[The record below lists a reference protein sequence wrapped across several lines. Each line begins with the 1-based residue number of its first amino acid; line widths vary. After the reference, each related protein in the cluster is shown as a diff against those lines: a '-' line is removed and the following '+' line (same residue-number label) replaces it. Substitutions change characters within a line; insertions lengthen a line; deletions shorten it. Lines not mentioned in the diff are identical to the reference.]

1 MVEVKLTRNDSPSNL
16 KLQAVKLLKEITGLG
31 LKEAKD
37 IADTADGGS
46 AIFKLNEMVTYR
58 EYGSYGS
65 SDSRDITTNWIKDIT
80 TNWINCIDKFEEFG
94 YKLERNNERELKLK
108 RVLYSDY
115 NTLINHMLKDMSN
128 WESILTNDEKLN
140 NSFSECKNIAI
151 DRIFEKYH
159 EYLNSDN
166 SKNMNFYQIYNEI
179 KKLNASESKPLEM
192 KFLKFN
198 EEFGE
203 MVAEYIK
210 YKGYSNKEFIK
221 ENLVEEMAD
230 TLQVLMSIFSQIETE
245 LNIPFS
251 TILTTIQT
259 KNIKWSNQIETISR
273 KND

>member
-1 MVEVKLTRNDSPSNL
+1 MVEVKLTRNDVPSTL
-16 KLQAVKLLKEITGLG
+16 KLAAVKIIKEITGLG
-31 LKEAKD
+31 LKEAKEIVD
-37 IADTADGGS
+37 AAEVKS
-46 AIFKLNEMVTYR
+46 AIFKIKDTLSFKDLDYR
-58 EYGSYGS
+58 EYNEV
-65 SDSRDITTNWIKDIT
+65 NWT
-80 TNWINCIDKFEEFG
+80 NCIALFDNFG

-115 NTLINHMLKDMSN
+115 HTLINHMLKDMAN

-140 NSFSECKNIAI
+140 YSFSDCKNIAI
-151 DRIFEKYH
+151 DRIFEKYD

-166 SKNMNFYQIYNEI
+166 SKNMNFYQIYTEI

-210 YKGYSNKEFIK
+210 YKGYSNKDFIK

-259 KNIKWSNQIETISR
+259 KNVKWSKQIETINR

>member
-1 MVEVKLTRNDSPSNL
+1 MIEVKLTRNDVPKNT
-16 KLQAVKLLKEITGLG
+16 KLAAVKLLKEITGLG

-58 EYGSYGS
+58 EHGS
-65 SDSRDITTNWIKDIT
+65 SWSDSSRDIT